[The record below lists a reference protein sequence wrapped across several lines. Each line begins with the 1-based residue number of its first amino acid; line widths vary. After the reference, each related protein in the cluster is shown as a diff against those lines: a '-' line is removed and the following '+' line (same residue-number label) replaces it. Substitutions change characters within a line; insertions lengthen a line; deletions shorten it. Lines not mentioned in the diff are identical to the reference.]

1 MSTAISLASARV
13 GTSLTLLRA
22 EGSPELC
29 RRLSALGL
37 RRGARVRI
45 VNPTPGGGR
54 VISVAGSRIAMDAS
68 MLKRLFA
75 EEIPA

>member
-1 MSTAISLASARV
+1 MSTTISLDAARV
-13 GTSLTLLRA
+13 GSSLTLLRT
-22 EGSPELC
+22 EGTPELC

>member
-54 VISVAGSRIAMDAS
+54 CGRGPRIAMDAS

>member
-1 MSTAISLASARV
+1 MSNAISLASARV

-22 EGSPELC
+22 EGTPELC

-75 EEIPA
+75 EELPA